1 MRATRNLAFITCAA
15 TLILIGV
22 GVYVRATGSGLGC
35 PDWPTCHGGI
45 VPPHEQEAL
54 IESTHRFVAAFV
66 GILVIATAVLAW
78 RHFRDVPAVLWPAIA
93 AVPLVGIQGLIG
105 AITVW
110 EELPAEIVATHL
122 LLAMAILTVMAAT
135 ALAMFNEVRGGIPP
149 EQRAAAWRVG
159 QRAIVALVLFA
170 AVVWMGGY
178 LGESGGSTACEGWP
192 LCSGGVL
199 PGADDQQITHMVHRY
214 LAALLLVPL
223 VWLIVAAWRERGT
236 LRWGMHVAR
245 TTAVLYGAQVAIG
258 ALNVLYTFPDALT
271 VTHTVLASL
280 LWLTLSAAA
289 LLGYSAQ
296 AVSRDRVPATP
307 AEAPA

>member
-1 MRATRNLAFITCAA
+1 MTATRNLAFITVFA
-15 TLILIGV
+15 TVILIGV

-54 IESTHRFVAAFV
+54 IESTHRFVAALV
-66 GILVIATAVLAW
+66 GVLVIATAVFAW
-78 RHFRDVPAVLWPAIA
+78 RHFRGTPAVIWPAIA
-93 AVPLVGIQGLIG
+93 AVPLVGIQGLLG

-122 LLAMAILTVMAAT
+122 LLAMLILTVMAAT
-135 ALAMFNEVRGGIPP
+135 ALGMFNEMRGGIPP
-149 EQRAAAWRVG
+149 AQRAAAWRVG
-159 QRAIVALVLFA
+159 QRAAVALVLFA
-170 AVVWMGGY
+170 AVVWMGGF

-192 LCSGGVL
+192 LCSGGVF
-199 PGADDQQITHMVHRY
+199 PGADDQQITHMTHRY
-214 LAALLLVPL
+214 LAALLAVPL
-223 VWLIVAAWRERGT
+223 VWMIVAAWGERGT

-245 TTAVLYGAQVAIG
+245 TTALIYAVQVAVG
-258 ALNVLYTFPDALT
+258 ALNVFYTFPDALT

-280 LWLTLSAAA
+280 LWLALSAAA

-296 AVSRDRVPATP
+296 AVPRERAPLPP

>member
-54 IESTHRFVAAFV
+54 IESTHRFVAALV
-66 GILVIATAVLAW
+66 GLLVIATAVLAW
-78 RHFRDVPAVLWPAIA
+78 RHYRGAPAVLWPAIA
-93 AVPLVGIQGLIG
+93 AVPLVGIQGVIG

-135 ALAMFNEVRGGIPP
+135 ALAMFNEMRGGIPP

-159 QRAIVALVLFA
+159 QRAIVTLVLFA

-192 LCSGGVL
+192 LCSGGVF

-214 LAALLLVPL
+214 LAALLLIPL

-245 TTAVLYGAQVAIG
+245 TAAVVYAAQVAIG

-271 VTHTVLASL
+271 VTHTVLASV
-280 LWLTLSAAA
+280 LWLALSAAA

-296 AVSRDRVPATP
+296 AAPRERVPAAP
-307 AEAPA
+307 AEALA

>member
-78 RHFRDVPAVLWPAIA
+78 RHFRGAPAVLWPAIA
-93 AVPLVGIQGLIG
+93 AVPLVGIQGVIG

-135 ALAMFNEVRGGIPP
+135 ALAMFNEIRGGIPP

-159 QRAIVALVLFA
+159 QRAILTLALFA
-170 AVVWMGGY
+170 AVVWIGGY

-192 LCSGGVL
+192 LCSGGVF

-214 LAALLLVPL
+214 LAALLLIPL
-223 VWLIVAAWRERGT
+223 VWLIVGAWRERGT

-245 TTAVLYGAQVAIG
+245 TAAVVYAAQVAIG

-271 VTHTVLASL
+271 VTHTVLASV
-280 LWLTLSAAA
+280 LWLALSAAA

-296 AVSRDRVPATP
+296 AAPREHAPAAP
-307 AEAPA
+307 VEAPA

>member
-78 RHFRDVPAVLWPAIA
+78 RHFREVPAVLWPAIA

-236 LRWGMHVAR
+236 LRWGMHVGR

>member
-66 GILVIATAVLAW
+66 GILVIATAVFAW
-78 RHFRDVPAVLWPAIA
+78 RHFRGTPAVLWPAIA
-93 AVPLVGIQGLIG
+93 AVPLVGIQGVIG

-135 ALAMFNEVRGGIPP
+135 ALAMFNEIRGGIPP
-149 EQRAAAWRVG
+149 AQRAAAWRVG

-170 AVVWMGGY
+170 AVVWIGGY

-192 LCSGGVL
+192 LCSGGVF
-199 PGADDQQITHMVHRY
+199 PGADDQQIAHMVHRY
-214 LAALLLVPL
+214 LAALLLAPL
-223 VWLIVAAWRERGT
+223 AWLVVAAWRERGA

-245 TTAVLYGAQVAIG
+245 TTAVLYAAQVAIG
-258 ALNVLYTFPDALT
+258 ALNVLYTFPDGLT

-296 AVSRDRVPATP
+296 AVSPNRVPAAP

>member
-45 VPPHEQEAL
+45 VPPHQQEAL

-66 GILVIATAVLAW
+66 GILVIATAVFAW
-78 RHFRDVPAVLWPAIA
+78 RHFRGTPAVLWPAIA
-93 AVPLVGIQGLIG
+93 AVPLVGIQGVIG

-159 QRAIVALVLFA
+159 QRAIVALALFA

-192 LCSGGVL
+192 LCSGGVF

-223 VWLIVAAWRERGT
+223 AWLVVVAWRERGT

-245 TTAVLYGAQVAIG
+245 TTAVIYAAQVAIG

-296 AVSRDRVPATP
+296 AVSPNRVPAAP

>member
-1 MRATRNLAFITCAA
+1 MSATRNLAFVTCAV
-15 TLILIGV
+15 TVILVGV

-54 IESTHRFVAAFV
+54 IESTHRFVAALV
-66 GILVIATAVLAW
+66 GVLVIATAVFAW
-78 RHFRDVPAVLWPAIA
+78 RHFRGTPAALWPAIA
-93 AVPLVGIQGLIG
+93 AVPLVGIQGVIG

-110 EELPAEIVATHL
+110 EELPPEIVATHL
-122 LLAMAILTVMAAT
+122 LLAMVILTVMAAT
-135 ALAMFNEVRGGIPP
+135 ALAMFNEIRGGIPP

-159 QRAIVALVLFA
+159 RRAIVTLVLFA

-192 LCSGGVL
+192 LCNGGVF

-245 TTAVLYGAQVAIG
+245 TAAVIYAAQVAIG

-280 LWLTLSAAA
+280 LWLALSAAA
-289 LLGYSAQ
+289 LLGYSAR
-296 AVSRDRVPATP
+296 AASRERVPPAP

>member
-78 RHFRDVPAVLWPAIA
+78 RHFREVPAVLWPAIA

-223 VWLIVAAWRERGT
+223 VWLVVAAWRERGA

-245 TTAVLYGAQVAIG
+245 TAAVLYGAQVAIG

-280 LWLTLSAAA
+280 LWLALSAAA

-296 AVSRDRVPATP
+296 AVSRDRVPTTP

>member
-66 GILVIATAVLAW
+66 GILVIATAVFAW
-78 RHFRDVPAVLWPAIA
+78 RHFRGAPTVLWPAIA

-149 EQRAAAWRVG
+149 DQRAAAWRVG

-170 AVVWMGGY
+170 AVVWIGGY

-192 LCSGGVL
+192 LCSGGIF

-223 VWLIVAAWRERGT
+223 AWLVVAAWRERET

-258 ALNVLYTFPDALT
+258 ALNVLYTFPDGLT

-289 LLGYSAQ
+289 LLGFSAQ
-296 AVSRDRVPATP
+296 AVSPNRVPAAP

>member
-78 RHFRDVPAVLWPAIA
+78 RHFRGAPAVLWPAIA
-93 AVPLVGIQGLIG
+93 AVPLVGIQGVIG

-159 QRAIVALVLFA
+159 QRAIVTLALFA
-170 AVVWMGGY
+170 AVVWIGGY

-192 LCSGGVL
+192 LCSGGVF

-214 LAALLLVPL
+214 LAALLLIPL
-223 VWLIVAAWRERGT
+223 VWLIVSAWRERGT

-245 TTAVLYGAQVAIG
+245 TAAVVYAAQVAIG

-271 VTHTVLASL
+271 VTHTVLASV
-280 LWLTLSAAA
+280 LWLALSAAA

-296 AVSRDRVPATP
+296 AAPRERAPAAP
-307 AEAPA
+307 VEAPA

>member
-78 RHFRDVPAVLWPAIA
+78 RHFREAPAVLWPAIA
-93 AVPLVGIQGLIG
+93 AVPLVGIQGVIG

-159 QRAIVALVLFA
+159 QRAIVTLVLFA
-170 AVVWMGGY
+170 AVVWIGGY

-192 LCSGGVL
+192 LCSGGVF

-214 LAALLLVPL
+214 LAALLLIPL

-245 TTAVLYGAQVAIG
+245 TAAVVYAAQVAIG

-280 LWLTLSAAA
+280 LWLALSAAA

-296 AVSRDRVPATP
+296 AAPRERAPAAP
-307 AEAPA
+307 VEAPA

>member
-1 MRATRNLAFITCAA
+1 MRATRNLAFVTCVA

-45 VPPHEQEAL
+45 VPPHEQEAV
-54 IESTHRFVAAFV
+54 IEFSHRLVAAVV
-66 GILVIATAVLAW
+66 GLLVIATAVQAW
-78 RHFRDVPAVLWPAIA
+78 RHFRGAAAVLWPALA
-93 AVPLVGIQGLIG
+93 AVPLVGIQGGLG
-105 AITVW
+105 ALTVW
-110 EELPAEIVATHL
+110 QELPPEIVATHL

-135 ALAMFNEVRGGIPP
+135 ALGMFNEIRGGMPP
-149 EQRAAAWRVG
+149 AERGAALRIAQRAG
-159 QRAIVALVLFA
+159 VALVVFA

-192 LCSGGVL
+192 LCNGGIL
-199 PGADDQQITHMVHRY
+199 PGADDQQITHMTHRY
-214 LAALLLVPL
+214 LAALLIAPL
-223 VWLIVAAWRERGT
+223 AWLAAAAWQERRTLKWGSHVAAT
-236 LRWGMHVAR
+236 VTVIYA
-245 TTAVLYGAQVAIG
+245 AQVAIG
-258 ALNVLYTFPDALT
+258 ALNVLYTFPDGLT

-296 AVSRDRVPATP
+296 AGSGARVPLP
-307 AEAPA
+307 RAEAPA

>member
-1 MRATRNLAFITCAA
+1 MSATRNLAFITCAA

-78 RHFRDVPAVLWPAIA
+78 RHFRGVPAVLWPAIA
-93 AVPLVGIQGLIG
+93 AVPLVGIQGVIG

-149 EQRAAAWRVG
+149 DQRAAAWRVG

-192 LCSGGVL
+192 LCSGGVF

-223 VWLIVAAWRERGT
+223 AWLVVAAWQERRA
-236 LRWGMHVAR
+236 LRWGMHVGR
-245 TTAVLYGAQVAIG
+245 TVAVVYAAQVAIG

-280 LWLTLSAAA
+280 LWLALSAAA
-289 LLGYSAQ
+289 LLGFSAQ
-296 AVSRDRVPATP
+296 AVSRDRVSPTP
-307 AEAPA
+307 AEAPT

>member
-1 MRATRNLAFITCAA
+1 MRATRNLAFITVAA
-15 TLILIGV
+15 TVILVGV

-135 ALAMFNEVRGGIPP
+135 ALAMFNEIRGGIPP
-149 EQRAAAWRVG
+149 DQRAAAWRVG

-170 AVVWMGGY
+170 AVVWIGGY

-223 VWLIVAAWRERGT
+223 VWLVLAAWRERGT
-236 LRWGMHVAR
+236 LRWGMHVAG

>member
-54 IESTHRFVAAFV
+54 IESTHRFVAALV
-66 GILVIATAVLAW
+66 GILVIATAVFAW
-78 RHFRDVPAVLWPAIA
+78 RHFRGTPAVLWPAIA
-93 AVPLVGIQGLIG
+93 AVPLVGIQGVIG

-135 ALAMFNEVRGGIPP
+135 ALAMFNEIRGGIPP
-149 EQRAAAWRVG
+149 AQRVAAWRVG

-170 AVVWMGGY
+170 GVVWIGGY

-192 LCSGGVL
+192 LCSGGVF

-214 LAALLLVPL
+214 LAALLLAPL
-223 VWLIVAAWRERGT
+223 AWLVVVAWRERGT

-245 TTAVLYGAQVAIG
+245 TTAVLYAAQVAIG
-258 ALNVLYTFPDALT
+258 ALNVLYTFPDGLT

-296 AVSRDRVPATP
+296 AVSPNRVPAAP

>member
-1 MRATRNLAFITCAA
+1 MSATRNLAFITCAA

-78 RHFRDVPAVLWPAIA
+78 RHFRGVPAVLWPAIA
-93 AVPLVGIQGLIG
+93 AVPLVGIQGVIG

-149 EQRAAAWRVG
+149 DQRAAAWRVG

-192 LCSGGVL
+192 LCSGGVF

-223 VWLIVAAWRERGT
+223 AWLVVAAWQERRA
-236 LRWGMHVAR
+236 LRWGMHVGR
-245 TTAVLYGAQVAIG
+245 TVAVVYAAQVAIG

-280 LWLTLSAAA
+280 LWLALSAAA
-289 LLGYSAQ
+289 LLGFSAQ
-296 AVSRDRVPATP
+296 AVSRDRVSPTP

>member
-1 MRATRNLAFITCAA
+1 MSATRNLAFITCAA

-78 RHFRDVPAVLWPAIA
+78 RHFRGVPAVLWPAIA
-93 AVPLVGIQGLIG
+93 AVPLVGIQGVIG

-149 EQRAAAWRVG
+149 AQSAAAWRVG

-192 LCSGGVL
+192 LCSGGVF

-223 VWLIVAAWRERGT
+223 AWLVVAAWQERRA
-236 LRWGMHVAR
+236 LRWGMHVGR
-245 TTAVLYGAQVAIG
+245 TVAVVYAAQVAIG

-280 LWLTLSAAA
+280 LWLALSAAA

-296 AVSRDRVPATP
+296 AVSRDSVSPTP
-307 AEAPA
+307 TEAPA

>member
-66 GILVIATAVLAW
+66 GILVIATAVFAW
-78 RHFRDVPAVLWPAIA
+78 RHFRGTPAVLWPAIA
-93 AVPLVGIQGLIG
+93 AVPLVGIQGVIG

-135 ALAMFNEVRGGIPP
+135 ALAMFNEIRGGIPP
-149 EQRAAAWRVG
+149 AQRAAAWRVG

-170 AVVWMGGY
+170 AVVWIGGY

-192 LCSGGVL
+192 LCSGGVF

-214 LAALLLVPL
+214 LAALLLAPL
-223 VWLIVAAWRERGT
+223 AWLVVAAWRERGA

-245 TTAVLYGAQVAIG
+245 TTAVLYAAQVAIG
-258 ALNVLYTFPDALT
+258 ALNVLYTFPDGLT

-296 AVSRDRVPATP
+296 AVSPNRVPAAP

>member
-1 MRATRNLAFITCAA
+1 MSATRNLAFITCAA

-78 RHFRDVPAVLWPAIA
+78 RHFRGVPAVLWPAIA
-93 AVPLVGIQGLIG
+93 AVPLVGIQGVIG

-135 ALAMFNEVRGGIPP
+135 ALAMFNEVRGGIPSD
-149 EQRAAAWRVG
+149 QRAAAWRVG

-192 LCSGGVL
+192 LCSGGVF

-223 VWLIVAAWRERGT
+223 AWLVVAAWQERRA
-236 LRWGMHVAR
+236 LRWGMHVGR
-245 TTAVLYGAQVAIG
+245 TVAVVYAAQVAIG

-280 LWLTLSAAA
+280 LWLALSAAA
-289 LLGYSAQ
+289 LLGFSAQ
-296 AVSRDRVPATP
+296 AVSRDRVSPTP
-307 AEAPA
+307 AEVPA

>member
-66 GILVIATAVLAW
+66 GILVIATAVFAW
-78 RHFRDVPAVLWPAIA
+78 RHFRGTPAVLWPAIA
-93 AVPLVGIQGLIG
+93 AVPLVGIQGVIG

-110 EELPAEIVATHL
+110 EELPAEIVAAHL

-135 ALAMFNEVRGGIPP
+135 ALAMFNEIRGGIPP
-149 EQRAAAWRVG
+149 AQRAAAWRVG

-170 AVVWMGGY
+170 GVVWIGGY

-192 LCSGGVL
+192 LCSGGVF

-223 VWLIVAAWRERGT
+223 TWLVVVAWRERGT

-245 TTAVLYGAQVAIG
+245 TTAVLYAAQVAIG
-258 ALNVLYTFPDALT
+258 ALNVLYTFPDGLT

-296 AVSRDRVPATP
+296 AVSPNRVPAAP

>member
-45 VPPHEQEAL
+45 VPPHEQEAV

-66 GILVIATAVLAW
+66 GILVIATAVFAW
-78 RHFRDVPAVLWPAIA
+78 RYFRGVPAVLWPAIA
-93 AVPLVGIQGLIG
+93 AVPLVGIQGVIG

-192 LCSGGVL
+192 LCSGGVF

-223 VWLIVAAWRERGT
+223 AWLVVVAWRERGT

-245 TTAVLYGAQVAIG
+245 TTAVIYAAQVAIG

-296 AVSRDRVPATP
+296 AVSPNRVPAAP

>member
-66 GILVIATAVLAW
+66 GILVIATAVFAW
-78 RHFRDVPAVLWPAIA
+78 RHFRGTPAVLWPAIA
-93 AVPLVGIQGLIG
+93 AVPLVGIQGVIG

-149 EQRAAAWRVG
+149 DQRAAAWRVG

-192 LCSGGVL
+192 LCSGGVF

-223 VWLIVAAWRERGT
+223 AWLVVAAWQERRAM
-236 LRWGMHVAR
+236 RWGLHVGR
-245 TTAVLYGAQVAIG
+245 TVAVLYGAQVAIG

-280 LWLTLSAAA
+280 LWLALSAAA
-289 LLGYSAQ
+289 LLGFSAQ
-296 AVSRDRVPATP
+296 AVSRDRVSPTP

>member
-1 MRATRNLAFITCAA
+1 MSATRNLAFITCAV
-15 TLILIGV
+15 TVILVGV

-54 IESTHRFVAAFV
+54 IESTHRFVAALV
-66 GILVIATAVLAW
+66 GVLVIATAVFAW
-78 RHFRDVPAVLWPAIA
+78 RHFRGTPAVLWPAIA
-93 AVPLVGIQGLIG
+93 AVPLVGIQGVIG

-110 EELPAEIVATHL
+110 EELPPEIVATHL

-135 ALAMFNEVRGGIPP
+135 ALAMFNEIRGGIPP

-159 QRAIVALVLFA
+159 QRAIVTLVLFA

-192 LCSGGVL
+192 LCNGGVF

-223 VWLIVAAWRERGT
+223 VWLIAAAWRERGT

-245 TTAVLYGAQVAIG
+245 TAAVIYAAQVAIG

-280 LWLTLSAAA
+280 LWLALSAAA
-289 LLGYSAQ
+289 LLGYSAR
-296 AVSRDRVPATP
+296 AASRERVPPAP

>member
-66 GILVIATAVLAW
+66 GILVIATAVFAW
-78 RHFRDVPAVLWPAIA
+78 RHFRGTPAVLWPAIA
-93 AVPLVGIQGLIG
+93 AVPLVGIQGVIG

-170 AVVWMGGY
+170 AVVWIGGY

-192 LCSGGVL
+192 LCSGGVF

-223 VWLIVAAWRERGT
+223 AWLVVAAWQERGG
-236 LRWGMHVAR
+236 LRWGVHVAR

-258 ALNVLYTFPDALT
+258 ALNVLYTFPDGLT

-296 AVSRDRVPATP
+296 AVSPNRVPTAP

>member
-1 MRATRNLAFITCAA
+1 MSATRNLAFITCAA

-78 RHFRDVPAVLWPAIA
+78 RHFRGTPAVLWPAIA
-93 AVPLVGIQGLIG
+93 AVPLVGIQGVIG

-149 EQRAAAWRVG
+149 DQRAAAWRVG

-192 LCSGGVL
+192 LCSGGVF

-214 LAALLLVPL
+214 LAALLLLPL
-223 VWLIVAAWRERGT
+223 AWLVVVAWQERRA
-236 LRWGMHVAR
+236 LRWGMHVGR
-245 TTAVLYGAQVAIG
+245 TVAVVYAAQVAIG

-280 LWLTLSAAA
+280 LWLALSAAA
-289 LLGYSAQ
+289 LLGFSAQ
-296 AVSRDRVPATP
+296 AVSRDRVSPTP

>member
-1 MRATRNLAFITCAA
+1 MRAARNLAFVTVIA
-15 TLILIGV
+15 TVILVGV

-54 IESTHRFVAAFV
+54 IESTHRFVAALV

-78 RHFRDVPAVLWPAIA
+78 RHFRGTPAVLWPALA
-93 AVPLVGIQGLIG
+93 AVPLVGIQGLLG

-110 EELPAEIVATHL
+110 EELPPEIVATHL

-135 ALAMFNEVRGGIPP
+135 ALGMFNELRGGAPP
-149 EQRAAAWRVG
+149 GERAAARRLG
-159 QRAIVALVLFA
+159 LRAAATLVLFA

-192 LCSGGVL
+192 TCNGGVF
-199 PGADDQQITHMVHRY
+199 PGADDQQIAHMTHRY
-214 LAALLLVPL
+214 LAALLVVPL
-223 VWLIVAAWRERGT
+223 AWMAAAAWRERRT
-236 LRWGMHVAR
+236 LRWGMHAAS
-245 TTAVLYGAQVAIG
+245 TAGLIYLLQVAVG

-289 LLGYSAQ
+289 LLGVSAQ
-296 AVSRDRVPATP
+296 AVSREGAPLPR

>member
-45 VPPHEQEAL
+45 VPPHEQEAV

-66 GILVIATAVLAW
+66 GILVIATAVFAW
-78 RHFRDVPAVLWPAIA
+78 RYFRGVPAVLWPAIA
-93 AVPLVGIQGLIG
+93 AVPLVGIQGVIG

-149 EQRAAAWRVG
+149 EQRTAAWRVG

-192 LCSGGVL
+192 LCSGGVF

-214 LAALLLVPL
+214 LAGLLLVPL
-223 VWLIVAAWRERGT
+223 AWLVVAAWRERGS

-245 TTAVLYGAQVAIG
+245 TTAVIYAAQVAIG

-296 AVSRDRVPATP
+296 AVSPSRAPAAP

>member
-78 RHFRDVPAVLWPAIA
+78 RHYRGAPAVLWPAIA
-93 AVPLVGIQGLIG
+93 AVPLVGIQGVIG

-122 LLAMAILTVMAAT
+122 LLAMAILTVVAAT

-159 QRAIVALVLFA
+159 QRAIVTLALFA
-170 AVVWMGGY
+170 AVVWIGGY

-192 LCSGGVL
+192 LCSGGVF

-214 LAALLLVPL
+214 LAALLLIPL
-223 VWLIVAAWRERGT
+223 VWLVIAAWRERGT

-245 TTAVLYGAQVAIG
+245 TAAVVYAAQVAIG

-271 VTHTVLASL
+271 VTHTVLASV
-280 LWLTLSAAA
+280 LWLALSAAA

-296 AVSRDRVPATP
+296 AAPRARAPAAP
-307 AEAPA
+307 VEAPA

>member
-66 GILVIATAVLAW
+66 GILVIATAVFAW
-78 RHFRDVPAVLWPAIA
+78 RHFRGAPAVLWPAIA
-93 AVPLVGIQGLIG
+93 AVPLVGIQGVIG

-135 ALAMFNEVRGGIPP
+135 ALAMFNEIRGGIPP
-149 EQRAAAWRVG
+149 EQRTAAWRVG

-192 LCSGGVL
+192 LCSGGVF

-223 VWLIVAAWRERGT
+223 AWLVVVAWRERGT

-258 ALNVLYTFPDALT
+258 ALNVLYTFPDGLT

-296 AVSRDRVPATP
+296 AVSPNRVPAAP

>member
-1 MRATRNLAFITCAA
+1 
-15 TLILIGV
+15 
-22 GVYVRATGSGLGC
+22 
-35 PDWPTCHGGI
+35 CHGGI

-78 RHFRDVPAVLWPAIA
+78 RHFRGVPAVLWPAIA
-93 AVPLVGIQGLIG
+93 AVPLVGIQGVIG

-149 EQRAAAWRVG
+149 DQRAAAWRVG

-192 LCSGGVL
+192 LCSGGVF

-223 VWLIVAAWRERGT
+223 AWLVVAAWQERRA
-236 LRWGMHVAR
+236 LRWGMHVGR
-245 TTAVLYGAQVAIG
+245 TVAVVYAAQVAIG

-280 LWLTLSAAA
+280 LWLALSAAA
-289 LLGYSAQ
+289 LLGFSAQ
-296 AVSRDRVPATP
+296 AVSRDRVSPTP
-307 AEAPA
+307 AEAPT